1 MYFQWY
7 RYCFSKYFTFQG
19 RASRTE
25 YWSFTII
32 NLLILWVFW
41 FISKLVDIPEEA
53 MSEGI
58 PVFPKDPVL
67 ALIFGS
73 LYLIFCIA
81 IFFPSLAVTVRRLH
95 DRNHSGFWVIAQL
108 IPLLNLVVLLMLLL
122 PSSPYPNYYGL
133 RAPRFPGEK
142 IPEPGADIYGPYGTV
157 AYRPQSNG
165 DETVTQQNQNTPAKG
180 SVMDEIMHE
189 NLANAD
195 AQAGIEDRPAAASPS
210 KSETHRPMRGEE
222 SSLVARL
229 NKLSGK

>member
-1 MYFQWY
+1 MFFQWY

-32 NLLILWVFW
+32 NLLILWAFW
-41 FISKLVDIPEEA
+41 FISKLVDIPEDA
-53 MSEGI
+53 MSDGI
-58 PVFPKDPVL
+58 PVFPKDPIL

-73 LYLIFCIA
+73 LYLTFCIA
-81 IFFPSLAVTVRRLH
+81 IFFPSLTVTVRRLH

-122 PSSPYPNYYGL
+122 PSSPYP
-133 RAPRFPGEK
+133 RFPGEK
-142 IPEPGADIYGPYGTV
+142 VPELGADIYGPYGTV

-165 DETVTQQNQNTPAKG
+165 DETVTQLNQNTPAKG

-195 AQAGIEDRPAAASPS
+195 AQAGIEDRPATASPS

>member
-108 IPLLNLVVLLMLLL
+108 MGFAHRD
-122 PSSPYPNYYGL
+122 S
-133 RAPRFPGEK
+133 REK
-142 IPEPGADIYGPYGTV
+142 
-157 AYRPQSNG
+157 R
-165 DETVTQQNQNTPAKG
+165 
-180 SVMDEIMHE
+180 
-189 NLANAD
+189 
-195 AQAGIEDRPAAASPS
+195 SPS
-210 KSETHRPMRGEE
+210 PEQIFTVRTELSPTDHNPMET
-222 SSLVARL
+222 
-229 NKLSGK
+229 KQ

>member
-157 AYRPQSNG
+157 ARLQTTIQWRRNS
-165 DETVTQQNQNTPAKG
+165 DTA
-180 SVMDEIMHE
+180 
-189 NLANAD
+189 
-195 AQAGIEDRPAAASPS
+195 
-210 KSETHRPMRGEE
+210 KSEYAGKRFRHGRNH
-222 SSLVARL
+222 AR
-229 NKLSGK
+229 KSC

>member
-1 MYFQWY
+1 
-7 RYCFSKYFTFQG
+7 
-19 RASRTE
+19 
-25 YWSFTII
+25 
-32 NLLILWVFW
+32 
-41 FISKLVDIPEEA
+41 
-53 MSEGI
+53 
-58 PVFPKDPVL
+58 
-67 ALIFGS
+67 
-73 LYLIFCIA
+73 
-81 IFFPSLAVTVRRLH
+81 
-95 DRNHSGFWVIAQL
+95 
-108 IPLLNLVVLLMLLL
+108 MLLL

-142 IPEPGADIYGPYGTV
+142 IPELGADIYGPYGTV

-165 DETVTQQNQNTPAKG
+165 DETVTQLNQNTPAKG

>member
-1 MYFQWY
+1 MFFQWY

-32 NLLILWVFW
+32 NLLILWAFW
-41 FISKLVDIPEEA
+41 FISKLVDIPEDA
-53 MSEGI
+53 MSDGI
-58 PVFPKDPVL
+58 PVFPKDPIL

-142 IPEPGADIYGPYGTV
+142 VPEAGADIYGPYGTLT
-157 AYRPQSNG
+157 Y
-165 DETVTQQNQNTPAKG
+165 TIK
-180 SVMDEIMHE
+180 
-189 NLANAD
+189 
-195 AQAGIEDRPAAASPS
+195 
-210 KSETHRPMRGEE
+210 KSHKT
-222 SSLVARL
+222 AIY
-229 NKLSGK
+229 

>member
-1 MYFQWY
+1 MRPASTVSFPVERPLKGKSVSGNAGNRDSINTNAFEKGGMDSALAGLGREKLSLQKGPPSPMPPCRFKRNGPYS
-7 RYCFSKYFTFQG
+7 FSG
-19 RASRTE
+19 SAS
-25 YWSFTII
+25 
-32 NLLILWVFW
+32 L
-41 FISKLVDIPEEA
+41 
-53 MSEGI
+53 
-58 PVFPKDPVL
+58 
-67 ALIFGS
+67 
-73 LYLIFCIA
+73 
-81 IFFPSLAVTVRRLH
+81 
-95 DRNHSGFWVIAQL
+95 RNHSGFWVIAQL

-142 IPEPGADIYGPYGTV
+142 VPEAGADIYGPYGTV

-195 AQAGIEDRPAAASPS
+195 AQAGLEDRPAAASPS

>member
-142 IPEPGADIYGPYGTV
+142 IPEPGADIYLVRTERRLQTTIQWRRNSDT
-157 AYRPQSNG
+157 AK
-165 DETVTQQNQNTPAKG
+165 QNTPAKG

-195 AQAGIEDRPAAASPS
+195 AQAGLEDGPG
-210 KSETHRPMRGEE
+210 RGLTVQERN
-222 SSLVARL
+222 SSSDEGGRIF
-229 NKLSGK
+229 LSRSFK

>member
-1 MYFQWY
+1 MQCLTGY
-7 RYCFSKYFTFQG
+7 
-19 RASRTE
+19 
-25 YWSFTII
+25 
-32 NLLILWVFW
+32 
-41 FISKLVDIPEEA
+41 
-53 MSEGI
+53 
-58 PVFPKDPVL
+58 PVFPKDPIL

-73 LYLIFCIA
+73 LYLTFCIA
-81 IFFPSLAVTVRRLH
+81 IFFPSLTVTVRRLH

-142 IPEPGADIYGPYGTV
+142 VPELGADIYGPYGTV

-165 DETVTQQNQNTPAKG
+165 DETVTQLNQNTPAKG

-195 AQAGIEDRPAAASPS
+195 AQAGIEDRPG
-210 KSETHRPMRGEE
+210 RGLTVQERN
-222 SSLVARL
+222 SSSDERRRIVIGCPVEQTLRKII
-229 NKLSGK
+229 NQSI

>member
-1 MYFQWY
+1 MFLQWY
-7 RYCFSKYFTFQG
+7 RYCLSKYFTFQG
-19 RASRTE
+19 RASRSE

-32 NLLILWVFW
+32 NLLILWAFW
-41 FISKLVDIPEEA
+41 FISKLVDVPEDA
-53 MSEGI
+53 MANGI

-73 LYLIFCIA
+73 LYLIFCVA
-81 IFFPSLAVTVRRLH
+81 IFFPSLTVTVRRLH
-95 DRNHSGFWVIAQL
+95 DRNHNGFWVIAQL

-142 IPEPGADIYGPYGTV
+142 VAEPGTDIYGPYGRV
-157 AYRPQSNG
+157 AYGSQSNG
-165 DETVTQQNQNTPAKG
+165 DETVTQQNTPAKG

-195 AQAGIEDRPAAASPS
+195 AQAGIEEKPAAGSPS
-210 KSETHRPMRGEE
+210 KSETHRPMRGDE

>member
-142 IPEPGADIYGPYGTV
+142 IPEPGADIW
-157 AYRPQSNG
+157 
-165 DETVTQQNQNTPAKG
+165 
-180 SVMDEIMHE
+180 SVRNCRLQTTIQWRRNSDT
-189 NLANAD
+189 A
-195 AQAGIEDRPAAASPS
+195 
-210 KSETHRPMRGEE
+210 KSEYAGKRFRHGRNH
-222 SSLVARL
+222 AR
-229 NKLSGK
+229 KSC

>member
-1 MYFQWY
+1 MFFQWY

-25 YWSFTII
+25 YWSYTII

-142 IPEPGADIYGPYGTV
+142 VPEPGADIYGPYGTV
-157 AYRPQSNG
+157 A
-165 DETVTQQNQNTPAKG
+165 
-180 SVMDEIMHE
+180 
-189 NLANAD
+189 D
-195 AQAGIEDRPAAASPS
+195 AQAGLEDRPAAASPS

>member
-1 MYFQWY
+1 
-7 RYCFSKYFTFQG
+7 
-19 RASRTE
+19 
-25 YWSFTII
+25 
-32 NLLILWVFW
+32 
-41 FISKLVDIPEEA
+41 
-53 MSEGI
+53 MSDGI
-58 PVFPKDPVL
+58 PVFPKDPIL

-73 LYLIFCIA
+73 LYLTFCIA
-81 IFFPSLAVTVRRLH
+81 IFFPSLTVTVRRLH

-108 IPLLNLVVLLMLLL
+108 IPLLNLVVLLIAALAIFSVPELLWASRAEI
-122 PSSPYPNYYGL
+122 PGRKGPRGRSRYL
-133 RAPRFPGEK
+133 RSVR
-142 IPEPGADIYGPYGTV
+142 TV

>member
-1 MYFQWY
+1 
-7 RYCFSKYFTFQG
+7 
-19 RASRTE
+19 
-25 YWSFTII
+25 
-32 NLLILWVFW
+32 
-41 FISKLVDIPEEA
+41 
-53 MSEGI
+53 MSDGI
-58 PVFPKDPVL
+58 PVFPKDPIL

-73 LYLIFCIA
+73 LYLTFCIA
-81 IFFPSLAVTVRRLH
+81 IFFPSLTVTVRRLH

-142 IPEPGADIYGPYGTV
+142 VPELGADIYCPYGTV

-165 DETVTQQNQNTPAKG
+165 DETVTQLNQNTPAKG

-195 AQAGIEDRPAAASPS
+195 AQAGIEDRPATASPS

>member
-108 IPLLNLVVLLMLLL
+108 IPLLNLVVLRCCSCHLLRTRIIMGFAHRD
-122 PSSPYPNYYGL
+122 S
-133 RAPRFPGEK
+133 REK
-142 IPEPGADIYGPYGTV
+142 
-157 AYRPQSNG
+157 R
-165 DETVTQQNQNTPAKG
+165 
-180 SVMDEIMHE
+180 
-189 NLANAD
+189 
-195 AQAGIEDRPAAASPS
+195 SPS
-210 KSETHRPMRGEE
+210 PEQIFTVRTELSPTDHNPMET
-222 SSLVARL
+222 
-229 NKLSGK
+229 KQ

>member
-41 FISKLVDIPEEA
+41 FLSKLVDIPEEA

-73 LYLIFCIA
+73 LYLIFCIT
-81 IFFPSLAVTVRRLH
+81 ISSRPSRLRY
-95 DRNHSGFWVIAQL
+95 DVCMTGTTAGFGS
-108 IPLLNLVVLLMLLL
+108 LL
-122 PSSPYPNYYGL
+122 S
-133 RAPRFPGEK
+133 
-142 IPEPGADIYGPYGTV
+142 
-157 AYRPQSNG
+157 
-165 DETVTQQNQNTPAKG
+165 
-180 SVMDEIMHE
+180 
-189 NLANAD
+189 
-195 AQAGIEDRPAAASPS
+195 
-210 KSETHRPMRGEE
+210 
-222 SSLVARL
+222 
-229 NKLSGK
+229 